1 MPDLATALKNAIDN
15 ATINKEKEMTYV
27 SQPDAM
33 DLKTLADRWAK
44 DDPAEAHQEVPQAT
58 TTSITNNVT
67 RVTFACIRDNPG
79 KTGAEIWHI
88 MKDKGYKRDSVATL
102 ISQMTKVGMVEK
114 DENGCLRTLVPEYTR
129 ISVTEL
135 KRVRDKE
142 KKEKRALLRAQTKE
156 IKAAIAKL
164 PHILPKDT
172 VKIKVKKSSEGLA
185 SLMNTPDP
193 KMPEL
198 KPASSFDADT
208 LLSTLSFKDAITLY
222 KKLKAMLGEV

>member
-44 DDPAEAHQEVPQAT
+44 DDPVENKAPQGGWKPFE
-58 TTSITNNVT
+58 ITNNVT
-67 RVTFACIRDNPG
+67 RATFACIRDNPG
-79 KTGAEIWHI
+79 KTPAEIWHLLEPH
-88 MKDKGYKRDSVATL
+88 GYKRDSVATL

-114 DENGCLRTLVPEYTR
+114 GEGNKLRTLVPEYTK
-129 ISVTEL
+129 ISVKDLQT
-135 KRVRDKE
+135 VRAKE
-142 KKEKRALLRAQTKE
+142 KKEKRALVRMQTKE

-172 VKIKVKKSSEGLA
+172 VKITVKKASEGIAALA
-185 SLMNTPDP
+185 KKEAVVETKL
-193 KMPEL
+193 
-198 KPASSFDADT
+198 AQSFDADT